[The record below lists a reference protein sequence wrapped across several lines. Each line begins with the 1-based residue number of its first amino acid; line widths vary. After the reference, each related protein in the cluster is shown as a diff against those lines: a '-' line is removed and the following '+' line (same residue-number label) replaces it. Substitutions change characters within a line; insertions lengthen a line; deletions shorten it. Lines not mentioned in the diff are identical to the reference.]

1 MGVTLMWGDQV
12 LDVKE
17 LEVVTAFEPAEEGA
31 DRSVMQM
38 GTAEMTFTV
47 KLTFWKL
54 MYLANAIEPQ
64 NPKKAKR
71 LRNAADRHN
80 PLRILGLL

>member
-1 MGVTLMWGDQV
+1 MGATLTWGDQV

-17 LEVVTAFEPAEEGA
+17 LEVEIDHGPDDHTPIA
-31 DRSVMQM
+31 QM

-64 NPKKAKR
+64 NPKKAKY

>member
-1 MGVTLMWGDQV
+1 MGVTLTWGDQV

-17 LEVVTAFEPAEEGA
+17 LEVITAFDPAEEGA
-31 DRSVMQM
+31 DRSITQI

-47 KLTFWKL
+47 NLAFWKL
-54 MYLANAIEPQ
+54 LYLANAIEPQ

-71 LRNAADRHN
+71 IRNMADRHN
-80 PLRILGLL
+80 PLRLLGLI